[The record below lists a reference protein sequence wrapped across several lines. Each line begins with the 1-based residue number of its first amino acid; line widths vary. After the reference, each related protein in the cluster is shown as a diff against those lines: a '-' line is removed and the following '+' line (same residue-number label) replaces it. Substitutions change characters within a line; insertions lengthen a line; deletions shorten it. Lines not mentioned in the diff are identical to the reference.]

1 MPLAPQLESADY
13 KVATLAMPWSSL
25 REYDAGYPQAL
36 AEIGAAAQSLRDKGA
51 KRIVVA
57 GQSFGSSGALAYAAS
72 GRAVDAIVVLSPGHT
87 PERGQVRKALERS
100 VDKARTMRAAGT
112 RRASTWW

>member
-57 GQSFGSSGALAYAAS
+57 RPHAGARTGPQGAGAQ
-72 GRAVDAIVVLSPGHT
+72 
-87 PERGQVRKALERS
+87 RGQGPHDAGRGHEKSKYLVVTADHLSVVDVIGPELVGRLQAL
-100 VDKARTMRAAGT
+100 
-112 RRASTWW
+112 